1 MHFQPSC
8 PSFAIRRFTIVL
20 LVVVAS
26 AASVL
31 STAAPARAAGED
43 LGAELM
49 RLTNLDRRALGR
61 STLAIDPTLAAFATN
76 ATFTCP
82 SNSSM
87 TLHGRATDMAER
99 SYFSHGIKNC
109 VKSDGTEY
117 GALDIMD
124 RRYGYNTY
132 RGENIAWN
140 TYPTGSTATYD
151 TGCAVGQ
158 STGCPGASTSGVLS
172 VVAAEQA
179 FMNSAGHRS
188 NILGDYDRFGCGATT
203 TAAGRTYYACLFSKG
218 GPTGTTTTT
227 STTPPT
233 TPAIST
239 SVTDTTRPRVTR
251 ESGKRAVYRRGYAR
265 RFYAT
270 LSDNVRIRSAAVY
283 LDGRRIKLWSWSGT
297 VTSTRRSVLVPS
309 WRLKRGTHTLVWRV
323 RDASGNVSTRLDG
336 RVVFTIR

>member
-1 MHFQPSC
+1 MGRPREGFAPPDERLWTQEITPSRSPRRRPGGILLHFQLSLPTI
-8 PSFAIRRFTIVL
+8 AIRRFATVL

-26 AASVL
+26 AASVM
-31 STAAPARAAGED
+31 STATPARAAGEE

-49 RLTNLDRRALGR
+49 RLTNLDRQALGR
-61 STLAIDPTLAAFATN
+61 STLAIDATLAAFATN
-76 ATFTCP
+76 ATFSCP

-151 TGCAVGQ
+151 TGCAIGQ

-203 TAAGRTYYACLFSKG
+203 TAAGRTYYACLFSRG
-218 GPTGTTTTT
+218 GPTGTTTATT
-227 STTPPT
+227 TTDD
-233 TPAIST
+233 AHDLDLVSR
-239 SVTDTTRPRVTR
+239 TRHDR
-251 ESGKRAVYRRGYAR
+251 ESPVRPASGPSIAG
-265 RFYAT
+265 AT
-270 LSDNVRIRSAAVY
+270 RV
-283 LDGRRIKLWSWSGT
+283 G
-297 VTSTRRSVLVPS
+297 STRRC
-309 WRLKRGTHTLVWRV
+309 RTT
-323 RDASGNVSTRLDG
+323 SGSGPPRSTSTAG
-336 RVVFTIR
+336 GSSSGHGPGP